1 MNESHK
7 YNETDRCVVYKQR
20 DEGMELSMIFNKD
33 MKTVDISLLMFI
45 RNDEP
50 MLEPMDMESDWI
62 RHSAKYGHWQ
72 QIFPTLGVEDVEFLY
87 KKTKE
92 LFGGK

>member
-7 YNETDRCVVYKQR
+7 YNESDSCVVYKQK
-20 DEGMELSMIFNKD
+20 DEGMEFSMCFNKD
-33 MKTVDISLLMFI
+33 MKTVDINLLLFV

-72 QIFPTLGVEDVEFLY
+72 QIFPTLGVEDIEFLY

-92 LFGGK
+92 LFG

>member
-7 YNETDRCVVYKQR
+7 YDETDRCVVYKQR

-33 MKTVDISLLMFI
+33 IKTVDISLMIFV

-50 MLEPMDMESDWI
+50 MLEPMKNVFI

-72 QIFPTLGVEDVEFLY
+72 QIFPTLGVEDIEFLY

-92 LFGGK
+92 LFSKGE

>member
-1 MNESHK
+1 MNENHK
-7 YNETDRCVVYKQR
+7 YTESDSWVVYKQK

-33 MKTVDISLLMFI
+33 MKTVEISLLLFV

-62 RHSAKYGHWQ
+62 RPSAKYGNWQ
-72 QIFPTLGVEDVEFLY
+72 QKFPTLGVEDIEFLY

-92 LFGGK
+92 LFG